1 MSTMK
6 QVQHTANMLGYW
18 FIYALSNSTIS
29 L

>member
-1 MSTMK
+1 MK